1 MTFRQ
6 ILCEL
11 VSNGPGK
18 AGVAMLVILIALS
31 IYSVAR
37 FPFNFG
43 ETRWNNP
50 AEWADN
56 PKAVPPSWSN
66 WLSGSN
72 GVAHKKVTVREPA
85 EVVTGARGTVRTYAL
100 SWDFD
105 VDEPP
110 TFVSMTVE
118 GLTYNVRPPVLSFS
132 LARPDGTEVVLLQ
145 QVARAP
151 RPGEVAPFV
160 RFREEPLRISIT
172 TEPNAINAMGDFFRQ
187 NYTETVSS
195 DVLRFSMARALVSV
209 PDPSVDEDGERLFP
223 GGLRLLPGTYEFRVT
238 ATVTDVGDTLDS
250 VRFVVGGSVFGLMGT
265 DGLGRDLA
273 VGLLFGLPIALFIG
287 IAASVVT
294 TTIGASL
301 GIISGY
307 VGGKTDLAIQR
318 LSDIILNVPLLPL
331 LIFLVFVFG
340 SNLFLIIFFLVAFS
354 WPGLTILI
362 RSMVLQIRSGQLIE
376 SAVALGASRW
386 RVMFR
391 HVFPHAAPFIFSQ
404 MIFFA
409 PAAILAEAGLSFLGL
424 GDPSIPTWGQILQD
438 GFTTGAVFL
447 GYWWWVVPPG
457 VLIMITA
464 VTFMFLALGLEPVVN
479 PRLRRM
485 N

>member
-1 MTFRQ
+1 M
-6 ILCEL
+6 
-11 VSNGPGK
+11 
-18 AGVAMLVILIALS
+18 
-31 IYSVAR
+31 
-37 FPFNFG
+37 
-43 ETRWNNP
+43 
-50 AEWADN
+50 
-56 PKAVPPSWSN
+56 
-66 WLSGSN
+66 
-72 GVAHKKVTVREPA
+72 
-85 EVVTGARGTVRTYAL
+85 
-100 SWDFD
+100 
-105 VDEPP
+105 
-110 TFVSMTVE
+110 
-118 GLTYNVRPPVLSFS
+118 
-132 LARPDGTEVVLLQ
+132 
-145 QVARAP
+145 
-151 RPGEVAPFV
+151 
-160 RFREEPLRISIT
+160 
-172 TEPNAINAMGDFFRQ
+172 
-187 NYTETVSS
+187 
-195 DVLRFSMARALVSV
+195 
-209 PDPSVDEDGERLFP
+209 
-223 GGLRLLPGTYEFRVT
+223 
-238 ATVTDVGDTLDS
+238 
-250 VRFVVGGSVFGLMGT
+250 
-265 DGLGRDLA
+265 
-273 VGLLFGLPIALFIG
+273 
-287 IAASVVT
+287 
-294 TTIGASL
+294 
-301 GIISGY
+301 
-307 VGGKTDLAIQR
+307 
-318 LSDIILNVPLLPL
+318 
-331 LIFLVFVFG
+331 IFLVFVFG